1 MSKTIWRRGPWKVE
15 KISHQQQGILALVSI
30 EKKNMVISLI
40 YSFTCLNLHISF
52 IPKICI
58 VKWNS
63 HDMYCISKGLFYVL
77 QDLLWLAKKITS
89 QASIIEISVGP
100 LFFFYSFFILVLQ
113 FANSFF
119 FPGQIFLSII
129 IHLGVWTLGKQSI
142 KDGEWDLISRSQ
154 NYVISYTASENF
166 KVKMALLLLW

>member
-89 QASIIEISVGP
+89 QASIIEISAQSAK
-100 LFFFYSFFILVLQ
+100 LSFFTADRSASRRHSGRKNKC
-113 FANSFF
+113 FHKK
-119 FPGQIFLSII
+119 P
-129 IHLGVWTLGKQSI
+129 TKQGFS
-142 KDGEWDLISRSQ
+142 KKPS
-154 NYVISYTASENF
+154 YVIVLSWFFTSREAHNRIWVEVLL
-166 KVKMALLLLW
+166 KV